1 MDRRSRCPR
10 SLRGLALESIRAEPE
25 TLARLETPL
34 LGHRSAP
41 ECRLRPDLLGYLG
54 LDTGLSVGPN
64 HCCHLLEGL
73 DREHGADLSVARLVA
88 PHARDRPE
96 LGEQAWPVAVDG
108 NREHTPS
115 PSSCARPTP
124 RPGPASGPS
133 DASSTR
139 DVVGARRSI
148 LGATLLDGLTGPSAG
163 CRRLLRQFIRGLAVP
178 ERSAVCERA
187 TWRKDNRFPSG
198 RVGRLGP

>member
-1 MDRRSRCPR
+1 MPEFG
-10 SLRGLALESIRAEPE
+10 GLWPTLKRA
-25 TLARLETPL
+25 RK
-34 LGHRSAP
+34 R
-41 ECRLRPDLLGYLG
+41 
-54 LDTGLSVGPN
+54 
-64 HCCHLLEGL
+64 
-73 DREHGADLSVARLVA
+73 
-88 PHARDRPE
+88 ARDGLHATQNDPTSANGTKENPSANKRFAEGFRQGLRSHMPE
-96 LGEQAWPVAVDG
+96 VTGSSPVSST
-108 NREHTPS
+108 REIK
-115 PSSCARPTP
+115 
-124 RPGPASGPS
+124 

-163 CRRLLRQFIRGLAVP
+163 CRRLLRQFIRGLTVP

>member
-41 ECRLRPDLLGYLG
+41 ECRLRPDLLGY
-54 LDTGLSVGPN
+54 
-64 HCCHLLEGL
+64 
-73 DREHGADLSVARLVA
+73 
-88 PHARDRPE
+88 
-96 LGEQAWPVAVDG
+96 
-108 NREHTPS
+108 
-115 PSSCARPTP
+115 
-124 RPGPASGPS
+124 
-133 DASSTR
+133 
-139 DVVGARRSI
+139 